1 VLSEEKRKIQ
11 GFKDWLIH
19 NEDFFALGI
28 VAQIVPPK
36 RVEAVIKDLK
46 ASGFTLDDD
55 GVPIVYSD
63 DDYRRLVVTLYK
75 SFSEATKADLEWG
88 VFTPF
93 LKGLRSWLMAVSS
106 MTDEWWSAINWTRVS
121 RRTLGKIADNMLA
134 RGCPILE
141 SGGPSNVLGP
151 KDPEWYWQAVSDSI
165 LEALVEAAS
174 EY

>member
-28 VAQIVPPK
+28 VAQIVPQK
-36 RVEAVIKDLK
+36 RVQAVIKDLK
-46 ASGFTLDDD
+46 ASGFTLDED
-55 GVPIVYSD
+55 GVPIVNSD
-63 DDYRRLVVTLYK
+63 DEYRKLFITLYK
-75 SFSEATKADLEWG
+75 SFSEATKADLAWG

-93 LKGLRSWLMAVSS
+93 LKDLRSWLIAVSG
-106 MTDEWWSAINWTRVS
+106 MTEEWWSAIDWKRVS
-121 RRTLGKIADNMLA
+121 KRTLGRIADNMLA
-134 RGCPILE
+134 RGCPIVE
-141 SGGPSNVLGP
+141 SGAPGNVLGP